1 MVLITGFEDHSEVGR
16 QLSRAPDQ
24 EVKMTILSDALADKA
39 TSTLRS
45 RATALNGFWSWCR
58 TRGTDPS
65 PMVEATV
72 YEYCKY
78 CQATGSAPTKVNSLR
93 SAILFASHVLGWI
106 VQKTLLDSRRIAG
119 VAYSELQRLP
129 PVKRREALEPGF
141 VLHLAK
147 ITCSDVEEQQNRL
160 IASFFLFLIL
170 TRARF
175 SDGMSVKE
183 EPVITQKGRWVEA
196 TVQEYKTSKAKG
208 RRGRDLPLVAPARL
222 GKLPWAEEW
231 LACRES
237 LGCKVG
243 NGEPLLPL
251 FVNGVKTTAGWT
263 NAEANEA
270 LRHLLAKAKED
281 QVIKLTTI
289 IADHGTHSCK
299 RTTLHWVSV
308 AGLPLDERRL
318 LGHHV
323 IRADGSWMAYA
334 RDALSALMDKYEEV
348 VKRVFR
354 AELKVLGVENL
365 GIPEPEAASQS
376 STVAEPS
383 DQDRPE
389 VHQHEELSES
399 SDGETADSSDAET
412 GALAAR
418 TLKLRNAILKDE
430 VNEDEGD
437 YEPWIHKKI
446 GTIHVRPRRATSD
459 MDKFLCGRPVTDKFD
474 KAGAWS
480 MIPKCH
486 TCFAGIPERDV
497 W

>member
-1 MVLITGFEDHSEVGR
+1 MVLISGFADHSEVGR

-24 EVKMTILSDALADKA
+24 EIKMTILSDALADKA
-39 TSTLRS
+39 MSTFRS
-45 RATALNGFWSWCR
+45 RATALNGFWSWCK
-58 TRGTDPS
+58 TRGTEPS

-78 CQATGSAPTKVNSLR
+78 CQVTGSAPTKVNSLR
-93 SAILFASHVLGWI
+93 SAILFSSHVLGWI
-106 VQKTLLDSRRIAG
+106 VQRSLLDSRRIAG

-129 PVKRREALEPGF
+129 PVKLREALEPGF

-147 ITCSDVEEQQNRL
+147 ITCSDVEGQQNRL
-160 IASFFLFLIL
+160 VAGFFLFLIL

-175 SDGMSVKE
+175 SDGMSVKA

-208 RRGRDLPLVAPARL
+208 RRGRGLPLVAPARL
-222 GKLPWAEEW
+222 GKLPWAEDW
-231 LACRES
+231 LTCRES

-251 FVNGVKTTAGWT
+251 FVNDVKTTAGWT

-270 LRHLLAKAKED
+270 LRHLLSQAKED
-281 QVIKLTTI
+281 QVINLNTTI
-289 IADHGTHSCK
+289 GDHGTHSCK

-334 RDALSALMDKYEEV
+334 RDALSALMEKYEEV
-348 VKRVFR
+348 VKKVFK

-365 GIPEPEAASQS
+365 GIPEQEPTGESSIQEGPEA
-376 STVAEPS
+376 PG
-383 DQDRPE
+383 QD
-389 VHQHEELSES
+389 ELSDSLE
-399 SDGETADSSDAET
+399 GETTDSSDAET
-412 GALAAR
+412 GTLAAR
-418 TLKLRNAILKDE
+418 TIKLKNAIQNDE
-430 VNEDEGD
+430 VNEDDGD

-446 GTIHVRPRRATSD
+446 GTVHIRPRRATSD
-459 MDKFLCGRPVTDKFD
+459 IDKFLCGRPVTDKFD

-480 MIPKCH
+480 TIPKCH